1 MDKDN
6 LKAIFDK
13 LIDDNSNLT
22 SGEIRMLLLD
32 ALDKLDVEE

>member
-6 LKAIFDK
+6 LKSIFDK
-13 LIDDNSNLT
+13 LIDDNSKLS

-32 ALDKLDVEE
+32 VLDKLGVEE